1 MISFIRGKII
11 NKAPTVLTIDCQGMG
26 FLIHTP
32 LSTSQKIGEKGSD
45 TSLQVETIFTRN
57 GISLYGFATQ
67 EEQEV
72 FNILTEVPGIGPK
85 AALSLLSRL
94 EAKEVIKMIAQ
105 GKVEILQTIPGIGKK
120 KAAMIVFKLK
130 ENLGETE
137 EPSDMINDALKALIS
152 LGISRKEA
160 KERLNRIS
168 DIQDLTLNEILSKA
182 LSDAKH

>member
-11 NKAPTVLTIDCQGMG
+11 DKAPTVLTIDCQGLG
-26 FLIHTP
+26 FLVHTP
-32 LSTSQKIGEKGSD
+32 LSTSQKIGERGSD
-45 TSLQVETIFTRN
+45 ANLQVETIFTRN
-57 GISLYGFATQ
+57 GIALYGFATQ
-67 EEQEV
+67 EEREV
-72 FNILTEVPGIGPK
+72 FNIVTEVPGIGPK

-94 EAKEVIKMIAQ
+94 DAKEAIKMIAQ

-130 ENLGETE
+130 ENLEKSE
-137 EPSDMINDALKALIS
+137 ESSTMTNDALKALIS

-160 KERLNRIS
+160 KERLDRIS
-168 DIQDLTLNEILSKA
+168 NIQELTLNEVLRKA